1 MDKHAESILASEKY
15 LANADHLLYVTYNV
29 IKEKKLLLN
38 VLENLYKALLY
49 GINAV
54 LTFEHETRHVRLYN
68 ESSRNLQ
75 IFKIVAKNYNITSQ
89 ELGLIDEIML
99 IIKKHKESGLV
110 FTRGEKVVIMVE
122 DKIIFFDLAKTKE
135 YIQAVK
141 IIISKIKK
149 AFGLYMY

>member
-1 MDKHAESILASEKY
+1 MQSHTESLLASEKY

-54 LTFEHETRHVRLYN
+54 LQFEHNLRKVRLYK
-68 ESSRNLQ
+68 ESQRNLQ
-75 IFKIVAKNYNITSQ
+75 IFKIVAKNYNITPD
-89 ELGLIDEIML
+89 ELKLIDEIML
-99 IIKKHKESGLV
+99 IIKKHKESGIV

-122 DKIIFFDLAKTKE
+122 DKIIFFDLPKVKE
-135 YIQAVK
+135 YVQATK
-141 IIISKIKK
+141 TIIAKIKK
-149 AFGLYMY
+149 SFGLYGF